1 MLSTTTTIPAP
12 LRFPNPLGTFFGR
25 GGRIGPDRY
34 LLGWLDIGPWTLDIT
49 DGWFLFCF
57 VLFLYECYEVGSL
70 SLFLWE
76 GWREGWREE
85 GWRGRM
91 GVGKGL
97 GEGWMDGRWEEWGEW
112 VRDGR
117 GEGKGWG
124 EGG

>member
-1 MLSTTTTIPAP
+1 M
-12 LRFPNPLGTFFGR
+12 
-25 GGRIGPDRY
+25 IGC
-34 LLGWLDIGPWTLDIT
+34 
-49 DGWFLFCF
+49 FLFCF
-57 VLFLYECYEVGSL
+57 VLFCYTSVITSGL
-70 SLFLWE
+70 SVSVSM
-76 GWREGWREE
+76 GREGREGRWEE